1 MTVERRLVWWLIGLG
16 VLFAALFLLSGIL
29 LPFVLGLAIAYLLD
43 PLADV
48 LERRRVPRWVAA
60 GAITLVSVL
69 AVIAALLLLAP
80 LLQSQLL
87 DFAERIPHYAELIR
101 ERAMTLFE
109 AVQERLTAEE
119 ISNLRA
125 QIGAFAGQ
133 DAVAWLGGLVRG
145 LWGGGVALLN
155 ALSVVVITPIVTFY
169 LLRDWDRIVAHVER
183 LVPGA
188 WSDAVSEQAR
198 EIDRV
203 LAGFVRGQ
211 MTVCALLGIFYGVG
225 LSLIGLD
232 FGLVIGLGTGLISFV
247 PYFGMLVGFVTGIGV
262 ALAQFDGWQPVAMVA
277 AVFIVG
283 QFIEGNFI
291 SPRLVGEKVGL
302 HPVWMIFALMAGG
315 ALFGFLGIL
324 LAVPAAAVIGVLV
337 RFWTG
342 RYAPDPDPEQDPA
355 GDDGDTE
362 PPEGT

>member
-1 MTVERRLVWWLIGLG
+1 MTVERRLMWWLIGLG
-16 VLFAALFLLSGIL
+16 VLFAALYLLSAIL

-43 PLADV
+43 PVADV
-48 LERRRVPRWVAA
+48 LERWRVPRWVAA
-60 GAITLVSVL
+60 GAITLASVL

-101 ERAMTLFE
+101 ERAMALFK
-109 AVQERLTAEE
+109 AVQERLSAEE

-183 LVPGA
+183 LLPGA
-188 WSDAVSEQAR
+188 WSDAVCEQAR

-232 FGLVIGLGTGLISFV
+232 FGLIIGLGTGLISFV
-247 PYFGMLVGFVTGIGV
+247 PYFGMLVGFVIGIGV

-283 QFIEGNFI
+283 QVIEGNFI
-291 SPRLVGEKVGL
+291 SPRLVGKRVGL
-302 HPVWMIFALMAGG
+302 HPVWMIFALMAGA

-342 RYAPDPDPEQDPA
+342 RIVADEDPA
-355 GDDGDTE
+355 GDGGDTA